1 MNALATAEWLKN
13 IDAGLVRI
21 SQVLA
26 KQDGDTTAAFR
37 EITTVL
43 CHTLEA
49 SRVSLWLFNHDR
61 TRLFCSD
68 LFDSATASHR
78 QGPELCD
85 ASCSDIVR
93 ALAKQE
99 ALASNEAD
107 DLYLLSS
114 FVAKDFAK
122 PASVLNGSI
131 RIAGHIAGTILVEQV
146 GHPRDWRLDEIML
159 VRASASFAPTL
170 LQAQERIHIE
180 QELKRNLSLLRGTL
194 ESTDE
199 GIVVVGLDRT
209 ISLTNRRFRE
219 IIGIAPED
227 ERILEKTTVAT
238 QLYGLVKYPEQVKI
252 AGDLLYSNPER
263 QEVLQVEFK
272 DGRIFELFSLPQR
285 IENKIVGRIFSY
297 RDITERIRNEQA
309 RAKLEIQLRHAQK
322 MEAIGT
328 LAGGIAHDFNNIL
341 SSISCNIELARGD
354 IAPDHPAQE
363 SLSDMT
369 IATRRAADL
378 VKQILTFSRQQV
390 PERKSI
396 HIEPV
401 LHEALKLIRASLPA
415 TIDIAV
421 ETPPE
426 LPAILADATQ
436 IHQVLMNLCTNA
448 WHAIGNGAG
457 TIKIQAQIVAVD
469 SALATHNQDLQ
480 PGDHLRL
487 SVGDTGCGMD
497 ATTIERIFEPFFTT
511 KSPDKGTGL
520 GLSVVHGIV
529 RSHGGAIVV
538 SSEPGTGTTFHLYF
552 PAQQKTATPETTLN
566 LVLHR
571 GHGESIL
578 LVDDE
583 SSLVETGRR
592 TLERLGYQ
600 VTALPSATEAIALF
614 CLKPA
619 AFDVAI
625 FDLTMPTMTGVDL
638 AARLHAI
645 RQSLPVILVT
655 GNASGLSQQQ
665 LVSSGI
671 AEVVHKPLSALL
683 LSDALQRTLS
693 KTATNWR
700 IKSLR

>member
-1 MNALATAEWLKN
+1 MSALASAEWLKN
-13 IDAGLVRI
+13 IDSGLFRI
-21 SQVLA
+21 ARILA
-26 KQDGDTTAAFR
+26 DQGGDTTAAFR
-37 EITTVL
+37 EITQVL
-43 CHTLEA
+43 CLTLET
-49 SRVSLWLFNHDR
+49 SRVSLWLFNPDC
-61 TRLFCSD
+61 TRLFCGD
-68 LFDSATASHR
+68 LFDSATSSHH
-78 QGPELCD
+78 QGSELCD
-85 ASCSDIVR
+85 ARCKNIFS
-93 ALAKQE
+93 ALAKPE
-99 ALASNEAD
+99 TMASPETE

-114 FVAKDFAK
+114 FVSEDFEK
-122 PASVLNGSI
+122 PASVLHGAI
-131 RIAGHIAGTILVEQV
+131 RMTGRFAGLLLVEQV

-159 VRASASFAPTL
+159 VRASGNFAPTL
-170 LQAQERIHIE
+170 LQAQQRIQIE
-180 QELKRNLSLLRGTL
+180 QELKKNLSLLRGTL

-209 ISLTNRRFRE
+209 ISLMNRRFRE
-219 IIGIAPED
+219 MIGIAPED
-227 ERILEKTTVAT
+227 ERTFEKTTVAS
-238 QLYGLVKYPEQVKI
+238 QLLGLVKYPEQVKI

-263 QEVLQVEFK
+263 QDVLQVEFK

-297 RDITERIRNEQA
+297 RNITERIRNEQA

-341 SSISCNIELARGD
+341 SSITCNIELARGD
-354 IAPDHPAQE
+354 IAANHPAQE

-390 PERKSI
+390 PESKLI
-396 HIEPV
+396 QIEPV

-421 ETPPE
+421 ETPPD
-426 LPAILADATQ
+426 LPSILADATQ
-436 IHQVLMNLCTNA
+436 IHQVMMNLCTNA
-448 WHAIGNGAG
+448 WHAIGNRAG
-457 TIKIQAQIVAVD
+457 IIKIQVQIVAVNN
-469 SALATHNQDLQ
+469 ALANYHQDLQ
-480 PGDHLRL
+480 PGDYLRL

-511 KSPDKGTGL
+511 KTPDKGTGL

-529 RSHGGAIVV
+529 RGHGGAIVV
-538 SSEPGTGTTFHLYF
+538 TSEPGAGTTFHLYF

-566 LVLHR
+566 LVLHQ
-571 GHGESIL
+571 GHGEAVL

-583 SSLVETGRR
+583 PSLVETGRR

-600 VTALPSATEAIALF
+600 VTALPSANEAIALF
-614 CLKPA
+614 NLKPA
-619 AFDVAI
+619 SFDVAI
-625 FDLTMPTMTGVDL
+625 FDLSMPAMTGIEL

-645 RQSLPVILVT
+645 RPGLPVILVT
-655 GNASGLSQQQ
+655 GNASGVGQQQ

-671 AEVVHKPLSALL
+671 VEVVPKPLSAQLL
-683 LSDALQRTLS
+683 GDALQRTLN

>member
-1 MNALATAEWLKN
+1 MDALATAEWLKN
-13 IDAGLVRI
+13 IDSGLVRI
-21 SQVLA
+21 ARILA
-26 KQDGDTTAAFR
+26 NQDGDTTAAFR
-37 EITTVL
+37 EITQVL

-49 SRVSLWLFNHDR
+49 SRVSLWLFNHDC
-61 TRLFCSD
+61 TRLFCGD
-68 LFDSATASHR
+68 LFDSATASHH

-93 ALAKQE
+93 VLGKQE
-99 ALASNEAD
+99 ATASTEAGG
-107 DLYLLSS
+107 LYLLSS
-114 FVAKDFAK
+114 FVSKDFEK
-122 PASVLNGSI
+122 PASVLHGTI
-131 RIAGHIAGTILVEQV
+131 RMTGHIAGLLLVEQV
-146 GHPRDWRLDEIML
+146 GQPRDWRQDEIML
-159 VRASASFAPTL
+159 VRASGNFAPTL
-170 LQAQERIHIE
+170 LQAQERIRIE
-180 QELKRNLSLLRGTL
+180 EELKRNLSLLKGTL

-219 IIGIAPED
+219 MVGIAQAD
-227 ERILEKTTVAT
+227 ERIFEKTTVAS
-238 QLYGLVKYPEQVKI
+238 QLLGLVKYPEQVKI
-252 AGDLLYSNPER
+252 AADLLYSNPER

-390 PERKSI
+390 PESKLI

-401 LHEALKLIRASLPA
+401 LHEALKLIRASIPA
-415 TIDIAV
+415 TIDIEV
-421 ETPPE
+421 ETQPE
-426 LPAILADATQ
+426 LPSILADATQ
-436 IHQVLMNLCTNA
+436 IHQVMMNLCTNA
-448 WHAIGNGAG
+448 WHAIGNRAG
-457 TIKIQAQIVAVD
+457 IIKIQAQIVAVD
-469 SALATHNQDLQ
+469 GALANYHQDLH
-480 PGDHLRL
+480 PGDYLRL
-487 SVGDTGCGMD
+487 SIGDTGCGMD
-497 ATTIERIFEPFFTT
+497 AATIERIFEPFFTT
-511 KSPDKGTGL
+511 KTPDKGTGL

-529 RSHGGAIVV
+529 RGHGGAIAVT
-538 SSEPGTGTTFHLYF
+538 SEPGAGTTFHLYF
-552 PAQQKTATPETTLN
+552 PALRQTATTDTTLN
-566 LVLHR
+566 LVLHQ
-571 GHGESIL
+571 GHGEAVL
-578 LVDDE
+578 MVDDE
-583 SSLVETGRR
+583 PSLVETGRR

-600 VTALPSATEAIALF
+600 VTALPSANEAIALF
-614 CLKPA
+614 NLKPA
-619 AFDVAI
+619 SFDVAI
-625 FDLTMPTMTGVDL
+625 FDLTMPAMTGIDL

-645 RQSLPVILVT
+645 RPGLPVILVT
-655 GNASGLSQQQ
+655 GNASGVSQQQ

-671 AEVVHKPLSALL
+671 SEVVHKPLSAQLL
-683 LSDALQRTLS
+683 GDALHRILS
-693 KTATNWR
+693 NTATNWR